1 MSISYLMRTTHG
13 RFHVNRPMWFAS
25 FRYCIGFR
33 LTTMTFS
40 IFDRAHVC
48 IHEHKSKKNPSWL
61 LHAPKICD
69 SEYPSQELNL
79 RLTFYKNVALTT
91 ELEGWNTGGEGTK
104 KSTSRE
110 YKGRTIWFVPQEGV
124 EPSRRK
130 TTHFE
135 CVASTDFAIGAVA
148 RLRDVRFRSY
158 RTTHWLSYHPPSCK
172 STKVRDWRKL
182 IFLFTKF
189 FLQVWRVCFA
199 GVA

>member
-1 MSISYLMRTTHG
+1 MVLCADRPQW
-13 RFHVNRPMWFAS
+13 RRHVRRHCFPVGAFLI
-25 FRYCIGFR
+25 FIGFR

-61 LHAPKICD
+61 LHTPKICD

-91 ELEGWNTGGEGTK
+91 ELEGWKYWNHITLYTEDVHIMLHEN
-104 KSTSRE
+104 SPRAASCWQIPRSRSKCE
-110 YKGRTIWFVPQEGV
+110 YGSLPISLTFVG
-124 EPSRRK
+124 
-130 TTHFE
+130 
-135 CVASTDFAIGAVA
+135 
-148 RLRDVRFRSY
+148 L
-158 RTTHWLSYHPPSCK
+158 
-172 STKVRDWRKL
+172 DWRKL